1 MSDLCCACGKDIK
14 DKNPACVWCLFY
26 DSLRADYSSDA
37 NTQPRPALVS
47 STEEERRSA
56 RLQARKTS
64 IT

>member
-1 MSDLCCACGKDIK
+1 MSDLCFACGKDITQ
-14 DKNPACVWCLFY
+14 KNPACVWCLFY

-37 NTQPRPALVS
+37 NAQPRPALVS

>member
-1 MSDLCCACGKDIK
+1 MSDFCCACGKDMK

-26 DSLRADYSSDA
+26 DSLQADYSSDA
-37 NTQPRPALVS
+37 NAQPRPALVS